1 MYNKIIGED
10 KMEKIA
16 IKMLNLKEENVE
28 LIKDDIYKENP
39 VIYVRLKN
47 NECACPNCRYKAKHK
62 VQKYTKRYIKFI
74 NDMKYK
80 YILYDQRS
88 LYCKK
93 CKHTFIEHNNI
104 VNKYCKHSIITEK
117 IVDNKLASMDVSFS
131 QIAIATGTKKD
142 YVISRFDKIKLSNTN
157 KTLPV
162 VLSIDEF
169 CFQRTLPKYDLFLLD
184 TLNNKIHTIMR
195 DRRKFNLEKYFAS
208 FPLKERLKV
217 KIVSMD
223 LWKPYKD
230 LVKKYFPNALIVA
243 DKFHFSR
250 YMSLALMQLRIDN
263 FNRVV
268 DYVLKRTLKRNWK
281 SIQKP
286 LNKESTKFHKNLI
299 KRLLNHPDLDDAF
312 KSMIRVFNEF
322 YSGIKNEMTRQEAE
336 QFIDE
341 IIYQLQCINHKAV
354 KDIITAY
361 TNWKEEIINALVLRD
376 KNGKSYTNG
385 RIEGINN
392 LIKKIKRQSY
402 GFRRHDRFV
411 KKIILAYNYK
421 HGENFVIV

>member
-28 LIKDDIYKENP
+28 LIKDDIYRENP

-47 NECACPNCRYKAKHK
+47 NECNCPNCRYKVKHK

-93 CKHTFIEHNNI
+93 CKHTFIENNNI

-117 IVDNKLASMDVSFS
+117 IVDNKLSSMDVSFS

-142 YVISRFDKIKLSNTN
+142 YVISRFDKIKLLSTN

-230 LVKKYFPNALIVA
+230 LVKEYFPNALIVA

-263 FNRVV
+263 FNRVN
-268 DYVLKRTLKRNWK
+268 DEILKRKLKSNWK
-281 SIQKP
+281 LIQKP
-286 LNKESTKFHKNLI
+286 LNEKSTNFHKNLI
-299 KRLLNHPDLDDAF
+299 KQLLNHPDIDDAF
-312 KSMIRVFNEF
+312 KSMLRVFNEF
-322 YSGIKNEMTRQEAE
+322 YSGIKNKMIRQEAK
-336 QFIDE
+336 QFVDE

-361 TNWKEEIINALVLRD
+361 TNWKEEIINALVLKD
-376 KNGKSYTNG
+376 ENGKSYTNG
-385 RIEGINN
+385 KIEGINN

-421 HGENFVIV
+421 HGENFLIV

>member
-1 MYNKIIGED
+1 MSNW
-10 KMEKIA
+10 
-16 IKMLNLKEENVE
+16 LN
-28 LIKDDIYKENP
+28 I
-39 VIYVRLKN
+39 
-47 NECACPNCRYKAKHK
+47 
-62 VQKYTKRYIKFI
+62 
-74 NDMKYK
+74 
-80 YILYDQRS
+80 
-88 LYCKK
+88 
-93 CKHTFIEHNNI
+93 IEHNNI

-142 YVISRFDKIKLSNTN
+142 YVIARFDKIKLSNTN

-162 VLSIDEF
+162 ALSIDEF

-195 DRRKFNLEKYFAS
+195 DRRKFNLEKYFES

-250 YMSLALMQLRIDN
+250 YMTLALMQLRIDN
-263 FNRVV
+263 FNHVV
-268 DYVLKRTLKRNWK
+268 DYALKSTLKRNWK

-322 YSGIKNEMTRQEAE
+322 YSGIKNEMTKQEAE

-411 KKIILAYNYK
+411 KKIILAYNYR